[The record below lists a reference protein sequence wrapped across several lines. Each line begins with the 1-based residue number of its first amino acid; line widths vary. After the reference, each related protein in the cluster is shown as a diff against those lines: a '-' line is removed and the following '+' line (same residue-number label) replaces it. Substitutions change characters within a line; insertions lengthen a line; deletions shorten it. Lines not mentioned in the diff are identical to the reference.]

1 MSDILTIE
9 HRVGTVESDVRDLRE
24 RVGVVEDDSDGHETA
39 LVKISTWRDGNGARG
54 AEARLQEVEKGVTL
68 LKECLGASQTDEAI
82 ERIAS
87 AAARSIVKGA
97 RDRDKTTVERVKA
110 VAAILSPIL
119 SAGALIAAAVIA
131 AVAAS

>member
-54 AEARLQEVEKGVTL
+54 AEARLQEVEKGVIL

-97 RDRDKTTVERVKA
+97 RDRDKTAVEKMKA
-110 VAAILSPIL
+110 VGALLGPIL
-119 SAGALIAAAVIA
+119 SATALVAAAIIA
-131 AVAAS
+131 AVAAT

>member
-9 HRVGTVESDVRDLRE
+9 HRVGTVESGVRELKE
-24 RVGVVEDDSDGHETA
+24 RVGVVEDDCDGYSTGLLKMA
-39 LVKISTWRDGNGARG
+39 TWRDGNGAKG

-97 RDRDKTTVERVKA
+97 RDRDKTAVEKMKA
-110 VAAILSPIL
+110 VGALLGPIL
-119 SAGALIAAAVIA
+119 SAGALIAAAIIA
-131 AVAAS
+131 AVAAA

>member
-9 HRVGTVESDVRDLRE
+9 HRVGTVESDVRDLKE
-24 RVGVVEDDSDGHETA
+24 RVGVVEEDCDGYSNRLLKAE
-39 LVKISTWRDGNGARG
+39 TWRDGNGARG

-68 LKECLGASQTDEAI
+68 LKECLGATQTDAAI

-97 RDRDKTTVERVKA
+97 RERDKTMVEKVKA
-110 VAAILSPIL
+110 VAAILSPVC
-119 SAGALIAAAVIA
+119 AAAAVILA
-131 AVAAS
+131 AIL